1 MTSTPESGASAPQ
14 WGNDPARQAGQ
25 SGQQPGTE
33 TGSSPA
39 SEGGAGSSWSET
51 SAGAGAPPGATGQQ
65 SQGYAMPPPMGYFA
79 GSPVPREVTKVTFR
93 RIVQYIIDGILVSI
107 IPAIVWA
114 IVGAADHGVTKV
126 IGTWVG
132 VIVEIAVMVW
142 YWIFWPYLMDGQ
154 TLGMRLM
161 KVRVISK
168 TGGRASLWQLF
179 GRWIFLIID
188 GLVAGL
194 VGLIVILCSRYRQRI
209 GDHVAQTLVV
219 QADWQPQPLA
229 DNRTA
234 TVRAGSRM

>member
-1 MTSTPESGASAPQ
+1 MQRWPPRLPSPTGLPQPADPAAARSVIPVFRALPGTYLACARWLARRSAAIGGGARNRGTMTSTPESGASAPQ

-114 IVGAADHGVTKV
+114 IVGAADHGVTK
-126 IGTWVG
+126 
-132 VIVEIAVMVW
+132 
-142 YWIFWPYLMDGQ
+142 
-154 TLGMRLM
+154 
-161 KVRVISK
+161 
-168 TGGRASLWQLF
+168 
-179 GRWIFLIID
+179 
-188 GLVAGL
+188 
-194 VGLIVILCSRYRQRI
+194 
-209 GDHVAQTLVV
+209 
-219 QADWQPQPLA
+219 
-229 DNRTA
+229 
-234 TVRAGSRM
+234 